1 MEYPDLFLELAAIAG
16 VFVGFGALIAVRSSG
31 ASPDEVGY
39 MRGVVSFGLLTVVAA
54 LAPVTISRYAPA
66 EHQVWVL
73 SSVVVLAGLVV
84 LIVAMGRTPEYRA
97 NVGAT
102 WRSRGLRAI
111 ETAASV
117 PLDIAL
123 VLVPIVILLG
133 LAPEHEAA
141 LYFTLVVLLLLGAGW
156 VLLDLVFS
164 QRRTTDPGGG
174 T

>member
-1 MEYPDLFLELAAIAG
+1 MEDADLFLELAGIAG

-31 ASPDEVGY
+31 ARPDEVGY

-54 LAPVTISRYAPA
+54 TAPVAISRYAPT
-66 EHQVWVL
+66 EHQLWAL
-73 SSVVVLAGLVV
+73 SSAVVLVGLVG
-84 LIVAMGRTPEYRA
+84 LIVVMARTPEYRA
-97 NVGAT
+97 NMAT
-102 WRSRGLRAI
+102 TWHSGGLKAI
-111 ETAASV
+111 ENVASV

-123 VLVPIVILLG
+123 ALVPIVILLG
-133 LAPEHEAA
+133 LAPEFEAP

-164 QRRTTDPGGG
+164 RRHAAG